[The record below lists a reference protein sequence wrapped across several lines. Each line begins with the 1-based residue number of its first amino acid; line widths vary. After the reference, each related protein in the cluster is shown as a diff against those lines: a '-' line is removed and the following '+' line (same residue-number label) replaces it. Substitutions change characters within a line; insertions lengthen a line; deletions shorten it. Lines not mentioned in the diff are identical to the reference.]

1 MDYETKQQIAK
12 TLGRIFGM
20 LSVAVLFGLLV
31 ATFVTFII
39 SFFVNY
45 PVTIGNILLT
55 WGVIIAIRLVLLP
68 FKSVK
73 K

>member
-12 TLGRIFGM
+12 TLGAILGT
-20 LSVAVLFGLLV
+20 LSVVILFGLLV

-39 SFFVNY
+39 SFFANY
-45 PVTIGNILLT
+45 PVTIGNVLLT

-68 FKSVK
+68 FRNAK